1 MEPYIVQY
9 ANFFETRLIDSNN
22 QYFQNTSIKRAK
34 EMAREA
40 NMDLV
45 CFNAPEKTQLALCKI
60 IDYGKWKYQQEKSK
74 KKEHNSKIEVK
85 ELRFTPVIG
94 ENDLEHKVKQI
105 VSFLQG
111 GHEVNIVMR
120 FKGIHHRLV
129 SDGENVINKI
139 VEKCKDVGKELSRKK
154 TPDNIYLRLG
164 KL

>member
-9 ANFFETRLIDSNN
+9 ANFYETRLIDSNN
-22 QYFQNTSIKRAK
+22 QYFSNVNIKRAK

-45 CFNAPEKTQLALCKI
+45 CFNAPDKTQLALCKI
-60 IDYGKWKYQQEKSK
+60 INYGKWKYHQEKAK
-74 KKEHNSKIEVK
+74 KKEVNKIEVK

-94 ENDLEHKVKQI
+94 DNDLEHKVKQI
-105 VSFLQG
+105 ISFLQDG
-111 GHEVNIVMR
+111 NEVNVVMR
-120 FKGIHHRLV
+120 FRGIHHRLI
-129 SDGENVINKI
+129 SDGENVVSKI
-139 VEKCKDVGKELSRKK
+139 VEKCKDVGKELSRKR